1 MNKFKHKSTKTLT
14 IGIFIFVLILTVG
27 IGGFML
33 LEDYSFIDG
42 LYMTIITISTV
53 GFGEIKPL
61 SEMGRLFTSMLI
73 LMSLGNLAYLAT
85 TVVTFI
91 IEGELFEYIK
101 NNRVNKRIH
110 KLTDH
115 VIVCGFGRNGE
126 QACLE
131 LLDHDQDF
139 VIIEKRDHV
148 IDRLKEDPELL
159 YLKGDATQ
167 EEVLISAGIE
177 RARALIATTPND
189 ADNVF
194 VVLTAR
200 GMNPNIKIIS
210 RASERGSDMKLKR
223 AGANNVIM
231 PERMGGQRMSKLVM
245 QPDIVEFMEYI
256 LLQSNKDVSL
266 EEVECDYMCHLFEG
280 RTLKELKL
288 QDDSGVNI
296 VGVKQKSGKYIFNP
310 QDSYELLR
318 TDKLFILG
326 SIHQLSEFRRT
337 LERGKS

>member
-1 MNKFKHKSTKTLT
+1 MNQFKHKSTKTLR
-14 IGIFIFVLILTVG
+14 IGISIFMLILTFGIVG
-27 IGGFML
+27 YEVI
-33 LEDYSFIDG
+33 EDYSFVDA

-61 SEMGRLFTSMLI
+61 SEMGRLFTSGLI
-73 LMSLGNLAYLAT
+73 LMSLGNLAYLGT
-85 TVVTFI
+85 SVVTFI
-91 IEGELFEYIK
+91 VEGELFEYIK

-110 KLTDH
+110 KLTNH

-131 LLDHDQDF
+131 LLDHNQEF
-139 VIIEKRDHV
+139 VIIEKRDNV
-148 IDRLKEDPELL
+148 IDHVKEHPELL
-159 YLKGDATQ
+159 YIKGDATH
-167 EEVLISAGIE
+167 EEVLISAGID
-177 RARALIATTPND
+177 RAKALIATTPND

-200 GMNPNIKIIS
+200 EMNPNIKIIS

-245 QPDIVEFMEYI
+245 QPDVVEFMEYV

-266 EEVECDYMCHLFEG
+266 EEIGCNYMCPSFEG
-280 RTLKELKL
+280 KSIEELKNV
-288 QDDSGVNI
+288 DRSGVNI
-296 VGVKQKSGKYIFNP
+296 VGIKQRSGKYIFNP
-310 QDSYELLR
+310 QNNDVIQR
-318 TDKLFILG
+318 TDKVFILG
-326 SIHQLSEFRRT
+326 SIIQVGQFKKT
-337 LERGKS
+337 LERGK

>member
-1 MNKFKHKSTKTLT
+1 MNQFKHKSTKTLR
-14 IGIFIFVLILTVG
+14 IGISIFVLILTFGIVG
-27 IGGFML
+27 YMV
-33 LEDYSFIDG
+33 LEEYSFIDA
-42 LYMTIITISTV
+42 LYMTIITVSTV

-61 SEMGRLFTSMLI
+61 SEVGRLFTSALI
-73 LMSLGNLAYLAT
+73 LMSLGNLAYLGTA
-85 TVVTFI
+85 VVTFI
-91 IEGELFEYIK
+91 VEGELFEYIK

-131 LLDHDQDF
+131 LQDHEQDF
-139 VIIEKRDHV
+139 VIIEKRDNV
-148 IDRLKEDPELL
+148 IDRIKESPNML
-159 YLKGDATQ
+159 YIKGDATH
-167 EEVLISAGIE
+167 EEILIAAGID
-177 RARALIATTPND
+177 RAKALIATTPND

-200 GMNPNIKIIS
+200 EMNPNLKIIS

-245 QPDIVEFMEYI
+245 QPDVVEFMEYV
-256 LLQSNKDVSL
+256 LLQSNKDVAL
-266 EEVECDYMCHLFEG
+266 EEIGCDYMCRMFEG
-280 RTLKELKL
+280 RTIDELKRI
-288 QDDSGVNI
+288 DVSGINI

-310 QDSYELLR
+310 QDNYELDR
-318 TDKLFILG
+318 ADKLFVLG
-326 SIHQLSEFRRT
+326 SVVQVSEFRKT
-337 LERGKS
+337 LERGK

>member
-1 MNKFKHKSTKTLT
+1 MNQFKQKSTKTLR
-14 IGIFIFVLILTVG
+14 IGISIFVLIHTFGIVG
-27 IGGFML
+27 YMFF
-33 LEDYSFIDG
+33 EEYSFIDA
-42 LYMTIITISTV
+42 LYMTIITVSTV

-61 SEMGRLFTSMLI
+61 SDVGRLFTSALI
-73 LMSLGNLAYLAT
+73 LMSLGNLAYLGTA
-85 TVVTFI
+85 VVTFI
-91 IEGELFEYIK
+91 VEGELFEYIK

-131 LLDHDQDF
+131 LQDHEQDF
-139 VIIEKRDHV
+139 VIIEKRDNV
-148 IDRLKEDPELL
+148 LTRIKESPNMLFI
-159 YLKGDATQ
+159 KGDATH
-167 EEVLISAGIE
+167 EEILIAAGID

-200 GMNPNIKIIS
+200 EMNPNLKIIS

-245 QPDIVEFMEYI
+245 QPDVVEFMEYV
-256 LLQSNKDVSL
+256 LLQSNKDVAL
-266 EEVECDYMCHLFEG
+266 EEVGCDYMCRMFEG
-280 RTLKELKL
+280 RTIDELKKV
-288 QDDSGVNI
+288 DVSGINI
-296 VGVKQKSGKYIFNP
+296 VGIKQKSGKYIYNP
-310 QDSYELLR
+310 QNNYELER
-318 TDKLFILG
+318 TDKLFVLG
-326 SIHQLSEFRRT
+326 SVVQVSEFRTT
-337 LERGKS
+337 LERGK